1 MDGYSVLCLL
11 LAGGGVLFGLIQWL
25 RARRQLAQMDR
36 MLDRALE
43 GQFQETTFDESAPS
57 ALEAKLA
64 RFLNGSAASARG
76 LAEER
81 GKIAALIADISHQTK
96 TPIAALLLYSSLL
109 AESPLP
115 PEQREQ
121 ARAVQAQ
128 AEKLRFLIETL
139 VKSSRL
145 DSGILVL
152 TPALHPVAPLLEE
165 AAAQYAGAAAEKN
178 ISLTVQPAQGSARFD
193 QKWTAEA
200 LGNVVDNAVKY
211 TPPGGAVTLSAVFY
225 ELFCCIQVSDTGPG
239 VPEGEQARI
248 FGRFYR
254 GEEVRDQ
261 EGLGLG
267 LFLTRSI
274 LTREGGYV
282 KLSSKSGKGSTFSL
296 YLPLFVKK
304 PAQNKIRLRQGGG
317 ARGGGSPPRVG
328 SNAPETLLCK
338 VSGKRSADFCAA
350 VRCKSNGIFAGCR
363 KSPGTFPTA
372 CGAATVGVFRKCRG
386 VTAAGRGRPPGPS
399 WPPRRTGPAGRSGWG
414 TPSGR

>member
-1 MDGYSVLCLL
+1 MMDGFSVFCLL
-11 LAGGGVLFGLIQWL
+11 LAGSGVLFGLVQRL
-25 RARRQLAQMDR
+25 RARRQLAQMNR

-121 ARAVQAQ
+121 ARVVQAQ

-152 TPALHPVAPLLEE
+152 TPALHPVDPLLEE

-200 LGNVVDNAVKY
+200 LGNVVYNAVKY
-211 TPPGGAVTLSAVFY
+211 TPPGGSVALSAVFY

-239 VPEGEQARI
+239 VPEG
-248 FGRFYR
+248 
-254 GEEVRDQ
+254 
-261 EGLGLG
+261 
-267 LFLTRSI
+267 
-274 LTREGGYV
+274 
-282 KLSSKSGKGSTFSL
+282 
-296 YLPLFVKK
+296 
-304 PAQNKIRLRQGGG
+304 
-317 ARGGGSPPRVG
+317 
-328 SNAPETLLCK
+328 
-338 VSGKRSADFCAA
+338 
-350 VRCKSNGIFAGCR
+350 
-363 KSPGTFPTA
+363 
-372 CGAATVGVFRKCRG
+372 
-386 VTAAGRGRPPGPS
+386 
-399 WPPRRTGPAGRSGWG
+399 
-414 TPSGR
+414 